1 MSYIYSVY
9 RISSTRLQ
17 NSDAYRQLQRLF
29 IQEELTFKDFE
40 QQKIILKMETIKS
53 DLRMVIDLM
62 DRTHISE
69 MFLESNIKIMKRVEG
84 IRNYKLLELMDKNL
98 QHDSK
103 KGIHNFSFYQLSD
116 IEKLLLFKGLC
127 FSVPPERPFE
137 LLYCGVYYSNNKDES
152 LLQLKNK
159 IKDFGLS
166 SYRIYIKKDHR
177 YENVSQEEYVAF
189 INLINNKNIIIQKA
203 DKGNTVVI
211 VD

>member
-1 MSYIYSVY
+1 MK
-9 RISSTRLQ
+9 
-17 NSDAYRQLQRLF
+17 RLF

-40 QQKIILKMETIKS
+40 QQKIILEMETIKS
-53 DLRMVIDLM
+53 DLRMVINLM

-69 MFLESNIKIMKRVEG
+69 MFLESNIKTMKRVER
-84 IRNYKLLELMDKNL
+84 IRNYKLLELMDKKL

-103 KGIHNFSFYQLSD
+103 KGVHNFSFYQLSD

-127 FSVPPERPFE
+127 FSVPPERLKFESYILPFE
-137 LLYCGVYYSNNKDES
+137 LLYRGVYYSDNKDES

-159 IKDFGLS
+159 IKDVGLS

-177 YENVSQEEYVAF
+177 YENLSQEEYVAF

-203 DKGNTVVI
+203 DKGNIVVI